1 MKRESKNIRIN
12 KMFKTKINID
22 NSSHGKME
30 KYSFVK
36 KITHLWV
43 YPRSHWIRKIR
54 RNENQ
59 F

>member
-36 KITHLWV
+36 KITHL
-43 YPRSHWIRKIR
+43 
-54 RNENQ
+54 
-59 F
+59 